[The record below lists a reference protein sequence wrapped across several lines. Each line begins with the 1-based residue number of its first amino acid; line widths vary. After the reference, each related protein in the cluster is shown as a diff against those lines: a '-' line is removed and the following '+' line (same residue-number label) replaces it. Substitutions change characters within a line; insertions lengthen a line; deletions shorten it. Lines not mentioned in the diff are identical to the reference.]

1 MKLTTIRPIVGSTMS
16 LYIFDDGVEYIH
28 AGELQSEIGYSA
40 KSSAPRT
47 LDRFGLE
54 KTEVDYA
61 SAAAI
66 KSYNPATMAKVY
78 CRVPLVPARFA
89 LDNRRAFAAK
99 WASNYARRID
109 RAFDQLEASLDPKPL
124 QGDLID
130 IGPRLEAKTGSKT
143 SSTTK
148 TSSTMTSSTMT
159 SSTMAPSTPAPAP
172 DDLDVEVIF
181 DEPEAAPAQTPAS
194 PVADPMALIRSGME
208 ILSALGGLE
217 ARDKLMLR
225 DATRNII
232 ARHAGIAL
240 NSTPSVGATGYGVG
254 NRLVELGYRYSLD
267 VVKTIGRRVAARYR
281 RAFNAEPQTCKR
293 WVDGEERDVNFY
305 VKPEAVAMLDDEIH
319 AYFREV
325 GS

>member
-28 AGELQSEIGYSA
+28 AGELQIEIGYSP
-40 KSSAPRT
+40 KSSALRT

-66 KSYNPATMAKVY
+66 KSYNPATMARVY
-78 CRVPLVPARFA
+78 RAVPLVPARFA
-89 LDNRRAFAAK
+89 LDSRRAFAAK
-99 WASNYARRID
+99 WASGYARRID

-130 IGPRLEAKTGSKT
+130 IGPRLEAKTGSRTSSTTTTSSTKT
-143 SSTTK
+143 SSTT
-148 TSSTMTSSTMT
+148 TT
-159 SSTMAPSTPAPAP
+159 PSTPAPAP
-172 DDLDVEVIF
+172 DDLDVEVLF
-181 DEPEAAPAQTPAS
+181 DEPEAAPVQAPAS

-240 NSTPSVGATGYGVG
+240 SSTPSVGATGYGVG

-305 VKPEAVAMLDDEIH
+305 IKPEAVAMLDDEIH

>member
-40 KSSAPRT
+40 KSSALRT

-66 KSYNPATMAKVY
+66 KSYNPATMARVY
-78 CRVPLVPARFA
+78 CKVPLVPARFA

-143 SSTTK
+143 SSTT
-148 TSSTMTSSTMT
+148 TSSTTP
-159 SSTMAPSTPAPAP
+159 APAPAP

-181 DEPEAAPAQTPAS
+181 DEPEAAPVQATP

>member
-1 MKLTTIRPIVGSTMS
+1 MKLMTIRPIAGSTMS
-16 LYIFDDGVEYIH
+16 LFIFDDGVEYIH

-40 KSSAPRT
+40 KSSALRT

-66 KSYNPATMAKVY
+66 KSYNPATMARVY

-109 RAFDQLEASLDPKPL
+109 RAFDQLEAALDPKPL
-124 QGDLID
+124 QGDLIE

-143 SSTTK
+143 PSTTT
-148 TSSTMTSSTMT
+148 TSSAT
-159 SSTMAPSTPAPAP
+159 PAP
-172 DDLDVEVIF
+172 DDLDVEIIF
-181 DEPEAAPAQTPAS
+181 DEPEAAPVQATS
-194 PVADPMALIRSGME
+194 PSVADPMALIRSGME

-240 NSTPSVGATGYGVG
+240 SSTPSVGATGYGVG

-267 VVKTIGRRVAARYR
+267 VVKIIGRRVAARYR

-293 WVDGEERDVNFY
+293 WIDGEERDVNFY

>member
-1 MKLTTIRPIVGSTMS
+1 MLRLKSIRPIGGSPMS
-16 LYIFDDGVEYIH
+16 LYAFDDGVEYIH
-28 AGELQSEIGYSA
+28 VAEIASAIGYSNKNGA
-40 KSSAPRT
+40 KRF
-47 LDRFGLE
+47 LDRFDAD
-54 KTEVDYA
+54 KIEVTR
-61 SAAAI
+61 AAVFVMRRH
-66 KSYNPATMAKVY
+66 NPALMAKCFKAVAII
-78 CRVPLVPARFA
+78 PARCA
-89 LDNRRAFAAK
+89 LDRLDLFVGRFREPFAG
-99 WASNYARRID
+99 RIRD
-109 RAFDQLEASLDPKPL
+109 LFELVEKALDPTPR

-130 IGPRLEAKTGSKT
+130 IAPRLEAKAAPP
-143 SSTTK
+143 
-148 TSSTMTSSTMT
+148 
-159 SSTMAPSTPAPAP
+159 APSTPAP

-181 DEPEAAPAQTPAS
+181 DEPEAAPVQATSS

-267 VVKTIGRRVAARYR
+267 VVKIIGRRVAARYR

-293 WVDGEERDVNFY
+293 WIDGEERDVNFY

>member
-1 MKLTTIRPIVGSTMS
+1 MKLMTIRPIAGSTMS
-16 LYIFDDGVEYIH
+16 LFIFDDGVEYIH
-28 AGELQSEIGYSA
+28 AGELQSEIGYSP
-40 KSSAPRT
+40 KSSALRI

-66 KSYNPATMAKVY
+66 KSYNPATMARVY
-78 CRVPLVPARFA
+78 RAVPLVAARFA

-99 WASNYARRID
+99 WASGYARRID
-109 RAFDQLEASLDPKPL
+109 RAFDQLEAALDPKPL

-130 IGPRLEAKTGSKT
+130 IGPRLEAKTGSRT
-143 SSTTK
+143 SSTTT
-148 TSSTMTSSTMT
+148 TSSTTP
-159 SSTMAPSTPAPAP
+159 APAPAP

-181 DEPEAAPAQTPAS
+181 DEPEAAPVQAAS
-194 PVADPMALIRSGME
+194 SSVADPMALIRSGME

-240 NSTPSVGATGYGVG
+240 NSNPSVGATGYGVG
-254 NRLVELGYRYSLD
+254 NRLVELGCRYSLD

-293 WVDGEERDVNFY
+293 WIDGEERDVNFY

>member
-28 AGELQSEIGYSA
+28 AGELQVEIGYSP
-40 KSSAPRT
+40 KSSALRT

-66 KSYNPATMAKVY
+66 KSYNPATMARVY
-78 CRVPLVPARFA
+78 RAVPLVPARFA

-99 WASNYARRID
+99 WASGYARRIE
-109 RAFDQLEASLDPKPL
+109 RAFDQLAASLDPKPL

-143 SSTTK
+143 SSTTT
-148 TSSTMTSSTMT
+148 TSSTTP
-159 SSTMAPSTPAPAP
+159 APAPAP
-172 DDLDVEVIF
+172 DDLDVEVLF
-181 DEPEAAPAQTPAS
+181 DEPEAAPVQATSP